1 VAPPRGSSPCVFVQV
16 RWRPYP
22 LSLTSSLTGGDDL
35 RITSPQRP
43 AGCCGPGPR
52 RAAVDARRCS
62 PAWLLDWLL
71 VRSSPV
77 IASSQFAR
85 RFIWVAAG
93 AVLRVPCAAEE
104 PPGGSISMAS
114 GVVCDCFRSRP
125 DLGRRRER
133 RDERAHPRAG
143 RVLAPIR
150 VDAVPR
156 GAVRSPWRPQMNQA
170 DRIGCT
176 PRPVLPRRRRQVGE
190 LITLLRPTWTARPR
204 HVVSAWSSPSTAV
217 SPRVADHCQEYSCL
231 CPNAVT
237 VPP

>member
-43 AGCCGPGPR
+43 TGCCGPGPR

-85 RFIWVAAG
+85 RVYLGRGRGSIKGFPVLQRSRLGGRSAWPAVSSATVSGPDRTLAAG
-93 AVLRVPCAAEE
+93 VSGAMNALTRALAVCSLRSGSTPFPGARCAVR
-104 PPGGSISMAS
+104 G
-114 GVVCDCFRSRP
+114 
-125 DLGRRRER
+125 GRR
-133 RDERAHPRAG
+133 
-143 RVLAPIR
+143 
-150 VDAVPR
+150 
-156 GAVRSPWRPQMNQA
+156 
-170 DRIGCT
+170 
-176 PRPVLPRRRRQVGE
+176 
-190 LITLLRPTWTARPR
+190 
-204 HVVSAWSSPSTAV
+204 
-217 SPRVADHCQEYSCL
+217 
-231 CPNAVT
+231 
-237 VPP
+237 